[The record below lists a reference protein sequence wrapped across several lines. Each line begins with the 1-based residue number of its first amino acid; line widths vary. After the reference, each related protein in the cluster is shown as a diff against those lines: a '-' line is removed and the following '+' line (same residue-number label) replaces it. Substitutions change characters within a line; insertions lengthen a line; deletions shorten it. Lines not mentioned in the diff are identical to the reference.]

1 MAEPQPAKAI
11 DPQELQQALA
21 RIAERSATVAAKFL
35 ESQPHVDMARNIGD
49 LGIDKAFADLGARLL
64 SDPARLAQLHMRA
77 WEDFLKLWTT
87 TLTRAQGGT
96 APAVREPARGDNRFR
111 SELWQNNFVFDYIK
125 QSYLIA
131 AEHIQRVVAETG
143 GLDEASAR
151 KVKFFTR
158 QYIDALSPTNFALT
172 NPDVLKATAD
182 SGGRNLL
189 NGLNNLLTDLER
201 GRGKLSIRMTDYD
214 AFRLGDNVAAT
225 PGKVVFQND
234 LMQLLQYTPTT
245 AEAHRAPLVICPPW
259 INKYYILDLRPSNSF
274 IKWAVDQGH
283 TVFVISWVNP
293 DETLTHKTFDDY
305 LFEGPLAAM
314 EAARQATG
322 EASVNLIGYCLG
334 GTLTACLMAWLEARG
349 QADRVKSVTY
359 FTTMIDFTDP
369 GELGVFVDEPTVD
382 RLEKRMAARG
392 YLEGEEMAGTFNLL
406 RDNDLIWSFVV
417 NNYLMGKEPFPFDLL
432 YWNSDATR
440 MPAKMHT
447 FYLRNMYIRNLLTRH
462 GELQVGGEPMDLA
475 TVTTPTYFIS
485 TMEDHIAPWR
495 STYAGARLFSG
506 PVRFVLGG
514 SGHIAGIVN
523 PPAANKY
530 CYWTNKAMPEAAP
543 DWLTSADRHE
553 GSWWNDWNTW
563 ISAFSGGKVPARTPG
578 DRALRVIE
586 DAPGAFAKVRLDGAG
601 KAAAERTRNTTPA
614 PTSAASSTTPADDAP
629 APRKTAAAAR
639 TASSD
644 AVSTAPAAPAGSAA
658 DKPAAR
664 RRATRKP
671 AATVAAPAPARAPSG
686 GATTTAARVT
696 PPGPATTPRVPARRK
711 AGATGS
717 VAKAAPAPA
726 RPKPAPQAASGAT
739 AAITRKPRAAGAA
752 AVTAPA
758 KAGSTAR
765 TKSGTARPATTRT
778 PTAASPTIGK
788 SAATPAS
795 LPDRTVSKPAAVP
808 GKNPAPATTVPSGA
822 AGMISE
828 LFRQQGKPGSPR
840 PSQTATAPAPALAK
854 GTAKAR
860 KVKRK

>member
-1 MAEPQPAKAI
+1 MAEPQPANAI
-11 DPQELQQALA
+11 DPQELQQALT
-21 RIAERSATVAAKFL
+21 RIAERSAAVAAKFV
-35 ESQPHVDMARNIGD
+35 ESQPHVDLARNIGD
-49 LGIDKAFADLGARLL
+49 LGIDKAFADLGAKLL
-64 SDPARLAQLHMRA
+64 ADPAKLAQVQMRA
-77 WEDFLKLWTT
+77 WEDFLKLLSA
-87 TLTRAQGGT
+87 TLAKAQGGS
-96 APAVREPARGDNRFR
+96 APAVKEPARGDNRFR

-131 AEHIQRVVAETG
+131 AGHIQRAVADTA

-172 NPDVLKATAD
+172 NPDVLKATAET
-182 SGGRNLL
+182 GGRNQL

-214 AFRLGDNVAAT
+214 AFQLGDNVAAT

-245 AEAHRAPLVICPPW
+245 TEVHRTPLVICPPW

-305 LFEGPLAAM
+305 LFEGPLAAI

-359 FTTMIDFTDP
+359 FTTMIDFIDP

-530 CYWTNKAMPEAAP
+530 CYWINEAMPEAAA

-563 ISAFSGGKVPARTPG
+563 VSAFAGGKVPARTPG

-601 KAAAERTRNTTPA
+601 KAAAGHTRNTPPPAATAAPA
-614 PTSAASSTTPADDAP
+614 PASAASSTTPAEDAP
-629 APRKTAAAAR
+629 ASRKTAAAAR

-644 AVSTAPAAPAGSAA
+644 AASPPPAAPRKPAVA
-658 DKPAAR
+658 KPAAR
-664 RRATRKP
+664 RGATRKQS
-671 AATVAAPAPARAPSG
+671 AATVAAPAPARAPG
-686 GATTTAARVT
+686 GGGTMTAARGT
-696 PPGPATTPRVPARRK
+696 PPDPAAPPRAPARPK
-711 AGATGS
+711 ARATGS

-726 RPKPAPQAASGAT
+726 TPKPAPQTASEAT
-739 AAITRKPRAAGAA
+739 AAITRKTRAANTAA
-752 AVTAPA
+752 AAAPA
-758 KAGSTAR
+758 SVGATSAPKRATAGVAR
-765 TKSGTARPATTRT
+765 
-778 PTAASPTIGK
+778 
-788 SAATPAS
+788 SAATPA
-795 LPDRTVSKPAAVP
+795 TGKPGEKKTTAPKKSAI
-808 GKNPAPATTVPSGA
+808 PAPSRPAGA

-828 LFRQQGKPGSPR
+828 LFRQAGKPVAVR
-840 PSQTATAPAPALAK
+840 PAQTAPAATSEPEK
-854 GTAKAR
+854 GKAKA
-860 KVKRK
+860 KPAKAKRK